1 MSGIFI
7 SKMEYK
13 YYDQYIIK
21 ETKGRYDVT
30 PIFENHKVF
39 SNLLNDL
46 IEPFK
51 NSNFDKIAGLDALGF
66 VIGGALA
73 QKKNVGFV
81 CIRKSGKLPGINDTV
96 LKTSSFMDYTKTSK
110 SFEINKS
117 AIKKGDKILI
127 VDEWIETGTQMKASI
142 KLIEELGGIIIGIST
157 LCSHKNK
164 QTQIL
169 FEKYNLKAIRIID
182 EI

>member
-1 MSGIFI
+1 MNITRVFEVLEQQLA
-7 SKMEYK
+7 EYPRQDSLGAK
-13 YYDQYIIK
+13 V
-21 ETKGRYDVT
+21 KGKWITYSTEEYAR
-30 PIFENHKVF
+30 IA
-39 SNLLNDL
+39 NLV
-46 IEPFK
+46 
-51 NSNFDKIAGLDALGF
+51 SYGLLEMG
-66 VIGGALA
+66 L
-73 QKKNVGFV
+73 
-81 CIRKSGKLPGINDTV
+81 
-96 LKTSSFMDYTKTSK
+96 
-110 SFEINKS
+110 
-117 AIKKGDKILI
+117 KKGDKILI